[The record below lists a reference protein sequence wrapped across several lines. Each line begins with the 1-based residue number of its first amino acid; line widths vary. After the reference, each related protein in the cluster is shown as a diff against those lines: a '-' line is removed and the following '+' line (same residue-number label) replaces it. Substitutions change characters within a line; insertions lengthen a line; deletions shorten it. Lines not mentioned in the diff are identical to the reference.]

1 MALEVVAGC
10 RVAEAVGM
18 VEDRSLEECREE
30 GMCDTIRM
38 PDKVAQVAVSEY
50 GNDYEWVLIG
60 VAVNSIG
67 GLSFRS
73 SLVGK

>member
-1 MALEVVAGC
+1 M
-10 RVAEAVGM
+10 AEAVGM
-18 VEDRSLEECREE
+18 VEDRSLEECREV

-67 GLSFRS
+67 GPSFRS